1 MKRCVARLA
10 ARHFRSLPDHPPF
23 PRAKS
28 EPDVG
33 RYGVCSRPHSTLNSR
48 KQTGLLKGFNIG
60 MNATI
65 LAPKRASE

>member
-1 MKRCVARLA
+1 MLRV
-10 ARHFRSLPDHPPF
+10 LPHAISAVCLITPPF